1 LAASTRDAGEHENQH
16 RKTFALER
24 VINVVGQLTLAGML
38 TSVLKHAAA
47 GRSGP
52 AGLSVA
58 GVR

>member
-1 LAASTRDAGEHENQH
+1 
-16 RKTFALER
+16 
-24 VINVVGQLTLAGML
+24 VINVIVQLTLAGML
-38 TSVLKHAAA
+38 TGVLKHAAA